1 MKCYKNLFNI
11 KSIKQGYGSLII
23 LVIILI
29 HIICLIIAC
38 AKSNKD
44 FKNLIEHIIKA
55 KKIFIFIENDY
66 FKFKKN
72 INKNF
77 KYKKSNFI
85 KDKGDIEDKNNDIR
99 IHNESVKN
107 KYNKNK
113 IKNIN
118 SKNLRKQR
126 KKRKKIISQANEIK
140 EAKNSISLKSTENSF
155 KKDLLKDLKNT
166 NSKIFSL
173 KTENIKEKEK
183 QNQRFNLLNKQ
194 KIMNEPYIKKLFSEA
209 SIKYEILKII
219 INPNENEINSYPY
232 KIALRLDKRNYFQY
246 YCSLIKTQHYLFFS
260 FCPIND
266 YNIRIIK
273 IDLFF
278 IDIAL
283 NYAINALFFN
293 DDTMHQIYEQI
304 LYSTLISNLLST
316 VIKLPALTEDNVL
329 DIKNLNRN
337 ENLEDKKNKIYKS
350 LNIKFII
357 FCFINSFML
366 IIFFYYV
373 ACFCVIYKNTQMHLI
388 KDSILS
394 YCLSLIYPFIFY
406 LIPGILRIP
415 AINNI
420 NNKREILYNI
430 SKLIQSL

>member
-1 MKCYKNLFNI
+1 M
-11 KSIKQGYGSLII
+11 
-23 LVIILI
+23 
-29 HIICLIIAC
+29 
-38 AKSNKD
+38 
-44 FKNLIEHIIKA
+44 
-55 KKIFIFIENDY
+55 
-66 FKFKKN
+66 
-72 INKNF
+72 
-77 KYKKSNFI
+77 
-85 KDKGDIEDKNNDIR
+85 
-99 IHNESVKN
+99 
-107 KYNKNK
+107 
-113 IKNIN
+113 
-118 SKNLRKQR
+118 
-126 KKRKKIISQANEIK
+126 
-140 EAKNSISLKSTENSF
+140 
-155 KKDLLKDLKNT
+155 
-166 NSKIFSL
+166 
-173 KTENIKEKEK
+173 
-183 QNQRFNLLNKQ
+183 
-194 KIMNEPYIKKLFSEA
+194 
-209 SIKYEILKII
+209 
-219 INPNENEINSYPY
+219 
-232 KIALRLDKRNYFQY
+232 
-246 YCSLIKTQHYLFFS
+246 FFS

-293 DDTMHQIYEQI
+293 DDTMHQIYEDRGKFNLSYQFTQI

-329 DIKNLNRN
+329 DIKNLHRN
-337 ENLEDKKNKIYKS
+337 ENLENKKNKIYKS

-357 FCFINSFML
+357 FCFISSFML

-406 LIPGILRIP
+406 LIPGLLRIP